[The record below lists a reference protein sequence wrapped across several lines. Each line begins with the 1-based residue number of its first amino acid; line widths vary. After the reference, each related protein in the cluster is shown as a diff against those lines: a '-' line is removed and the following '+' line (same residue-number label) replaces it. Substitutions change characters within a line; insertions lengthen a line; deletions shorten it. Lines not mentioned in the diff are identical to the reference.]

1 MYTIV
6 GFKRN
11 TGKLENGTE
20 WENFSLFCTKE
31 DASVDG
37 VSVETVRVKPQVL
50 RDAFPTSKDVLG
62 SRVSFAME
70 CRHYNGAPKI
80 IVTQIIKL

>member
-11 TGKLENGTE
+11 TGKLENGKE

-31 DASVDG
+31 DN
-37 VSVETVRVKPQVL
+37 SVEGVAVEIVRVKPEVL
-50 RDAFPTSKDVLG
+50 KGAFPKSDDVLG

-70 CRHYNGAPKI
+70 CRHYNGSPKV